1 MTDYKALYEAT
12 KTHHVVVENAQL
24 RQENSMLRDLIQNKL
39 PVGCIAET
47 TYQPTLDEN
56 EKLKNEIDQLQI
68 AHIDMK
74 CEITGLSLTEDDL
87 QMSLEIGRLICES
100 AYDDL
105 PAEDKKTREEL
116 KKEVKEI
123 KKKSMKSISK
133 LGREKK
139 DLKKEHDRM
148 SAYMYSREI
157 KYCEK
162 CRKYGDT
169 GLDICQD
176 DDGEYICDECNE
188 EEGHYAVCE
197 TCDKKLFSDEDDSQY
212 SSITSCTYCDDCYE
226 KLDSDQKD

>member
-1 MTDYKALYEAT
+1 MTDYKALYEAQ
-12 KTHHVVVENAQL
+12 VEENKRLTGERDVLHNLNIKEGMANMLL
-24 RQENSMLRDLIQNKL
+24 RNERDNLKEKNQN
-39 PVGCIAET
+39 
-47 TYQPTLDEN
+47 
-56 EKLKNEIDQLQI
+56 LQMN
-68 AHIDMK
+68 HIDMK
-74 CEITGLSLTEDDL
+74 CEISGTTLTEDDL

-157 KYCEK
+157 KYCDK
-162 CRKYGDT
+162 CRKYGDYHE
-169 GLDICQD
+169 GYGDFVYND
-176 DDGEYICDECNE
+176 DTCEYICHECNE